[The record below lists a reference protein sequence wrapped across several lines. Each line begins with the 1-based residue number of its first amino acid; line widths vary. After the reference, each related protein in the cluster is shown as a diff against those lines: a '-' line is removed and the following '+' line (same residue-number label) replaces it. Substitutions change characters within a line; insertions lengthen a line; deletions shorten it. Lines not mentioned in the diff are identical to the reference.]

1 MIWPHAIVIAF
12 LHFKNGRRRGPDSFL
27 WTDKKYTILTCS
39 HCHGIT
45 HTTGQLFRVLIPWLL
60 VGGSTVNK
68 IHGPLFIHMETK
80 GSGMSHIFV

>member
-12 LHFKNGRRRGPDSFL
+12 LHFENGRRRGPDSLL

-45 HTTGQLFRVLIPWLL
+45 HATGQLFWVLIPWLP
-60 VGGSTVNK
+60 VGGSTVNE
-68 IHGPLFIHMETK
+68 IHIPFFIYVKTK